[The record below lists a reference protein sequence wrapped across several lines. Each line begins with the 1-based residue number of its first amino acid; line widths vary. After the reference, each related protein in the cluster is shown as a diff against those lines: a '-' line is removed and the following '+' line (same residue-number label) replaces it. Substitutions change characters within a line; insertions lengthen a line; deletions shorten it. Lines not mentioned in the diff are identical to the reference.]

1 VRDMVVQVAGS
12 NGLLAVPEKHL
23 PGQVVMVLFGPA
35 IRARPDRRHPEEGL
49 SLGHNGVSHAES
61 ASEPP

>member
-1 VRDMVVQVAGS
+1 MVISVRRPA
-12 NGLLAVPEKHL
+12 LAPTD
-23 PGQVVMVLFGPA
+23 GTA
-35 IRARPDRRHPEEGL
+35 EEGL